1 MNGTRAVDV
10 SELSA
15 VESSHKFAL
24 AAEARSELLDKADH
38 LSGLD
43 IAVKVMECIYNVWVR
58 ISILFDRFNPVFTGI

>member
-24 AAEARSELLDKADH
+24 AAEARSELLDEADH

-43 IAVKVMECIYNVWVR
+43 IAVKVME
-58 ISILFDRFNPVFTGI
+58 